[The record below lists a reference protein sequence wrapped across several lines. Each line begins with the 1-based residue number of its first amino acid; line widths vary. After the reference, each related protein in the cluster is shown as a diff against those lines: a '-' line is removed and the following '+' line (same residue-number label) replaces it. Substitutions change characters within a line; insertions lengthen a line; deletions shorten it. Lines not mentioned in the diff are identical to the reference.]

1 VYHAFMGLQ
10 GGGRRDFQGL
20 EGRRRR
26 AAELFAA
33 GEIMANVARL
43 LQVSRQ
49 SASRWYTQ
57 WKKGGVDSLRAAGR
71 AGRPPKLDTTQRQRI
86 DLALRD
92 GARAHGFTTDLWTL
106 PRIAIVIER
115 VTGVRYHSGHVWR
128 ILRSLNWSLQR
139 PGKRARERNDEA
151 VRQWVAETW
160 PAIKK
165 KPAARARGLSS
176 RTKAGSRRD
185 RPSAEPGH
193 REARRRS

>member
-1 VYHAFMGLQ
+1 
-10 GGGRRDFQGL
+10 
-20 EGRRRR
+20 
-26 AAELFAA
+26 
-33 GEIMANVARL
+33 MADVARL

-49 SASRWYTQ
+49 SASRWYMQ
-57 WKKGGVDSLRAAGR
+57 WKKGGIDSLRAAER
-71 AGRPPKLDTTQRQRI
+71 AGRPPKLDATQRQRI

-92 GARAHGFTTDLWTL
+92 GAQAHGFATDLWTL

-115 VTGVRYHSGHVWR
+115 VTGVRYHSGHAWR

-165 KPAARARGLSS
+165 KPAAKVRGLPSG
-176 RTKAGSRRD
+176 TKAASRRD
-185 RPSAEPGH
+185 RQSAERGR
-193 REARRRS
+193 REARLRS

>member
-1 VYHAFMGLQ
+1 MGLL
-10 GGGRRDFQGL
+10 GGGRRDFRGL
-20 EGRRRR
+20 EQRRRR

-33 GEIMANVARL
+33 GEIMAKVARV

-57 WKKGGVDSLRAAGR
+57 WKKGGVESLRASGR
-71 AGRPPKLDTTQRQRI
+71 AGRPPKLDAAQRQRL
-86 DLALRD
+86 DVALRE
-92 GARAHGFTTDLWTL
+92 GARAHGFPTDLWTL

-128 ILRSLNWSLQR
+128 ILRSMNWSLQR
-139 PGKRARERNDEA
+139 PGKKARERNDEA

-165 KPAARARGLSS
+165 KPAASARGLSFK
-176 RTKAGSRRD
+176 TKAASRRD
-185 RPSAEPGH
+185 RPSAEAGC
-193 REARRRS
+193 RKARPRS